1 MVTGLW
7 EASLIKKCF
16 FFFQVFVSFGDPGP
30 GELPYLIPD

>member
-7 EASLIKKCF
+7 EASLIKKC
-16 FFFQVFVSFGDPGP
+16 FFQVFVSFGDPGP